1 MEPSSPYTASDDVTN
16 TADASTVDDTI
27 VDQVQPTATADTVI
41 TSPGD
46 SNGASPLTG
55 YLARTSQLLDEVSN
69 HISDGAGTDM
79 ISNGMLLNAVVNL
92 TATRLSSGAVP
103 PGNGVDVAVLDAIE
117 SRIQSLPSW
126 TPVIRVVNSGSRSV
140 LHILDWTGGKGT
152 KPHTGYIGRSGLVSS
167 ISRAANV
174 RGTAG
179 ARGATGPRGATGA
192 RGPQGAST
200 QSNQTGRQITLLE
213 AKLSAKI
220 NTEVARLT
228 TIIRDNAKRV
238 TQHYHDMNKYAGQQ
252 VIAGFAP
259 GYLTGAARDRQER
272 ADWNAAW
279 DARRREE
286 EAQRQRGAGASVP
299 ADTPVLMADGDW
311 KPIIDIGVGEH
322 IQGRTRVNQVLA
334 FDRVVLGSHR
344 NPTLYSVNGD
354 YANTDDHLT
363 LLDRGWAVLD
373 HDSYLVYHGQP
384 LDCVFLGDGTPV
396 QTVFDGITPANVS
409 EYGVGD
415 KIAFGATGFKD
426 I

>member
-1 MEPSSPYTASDDVTN
+1 MEPSSPHTASDDVTN
-16 TADASTVDDTI
+16 TADASTADASTVDDTI
-27 VDQVQPTATADTVI
+27 VDPVQPTATADTVI

-55 YLARTSQLLDEVSN
+55 YLARTSQLLEEVSN

-79 ISNGMLLNAVVNL
+79 IANGMLLNAVVNL

-103 PGNGVDVAVLDAIE
+103 PGNGVDVTVLDAIE

-126 TPVIRVVNSGSRSV
+126 TPVMRVVNSGSRSV

-192 RGPQGAST
+192 RGPQGAP
-200 QSNQTGRQITLLE
+200 G
-213 AKLSAKI
+213 
-220 NTEVARLT
+220 ARGASGIPGDT
-228 TIIRDNAKRV
+228 NND
-238 TQHYHDMNKYAGQQ
+238 
-252 VIAGFAP
+252 
-259 GYLTGAARDRQER
+259 GYLDDDETYRQY
-272 ADWNAAW
+272 
-279 DARRREE
+279 
-286 EAQRQRGAGASVP
+286 GSTCVT
-299 ADTPVLMADGDW
+299 ADTPVLMADGNW

-373 HDSYLVYHGQP
+373 HDSYLAYHGQP

-426 I
+426 IQSIEPVESDPDQTVYSLVADGDGTMQVAGGYVLSAWVSDAKWATRAGV